1 MLPIL
6 MSIGH
11 VHDAKLQEGFVTIW
25 ILELPFF
32 RINVLRHMWKEIAL
46 RQYPMLLQWIMLS
59 MRCYVLD
66 HIFVLL

>member
-1 MLPIL
+1 MLPTL

-32 RINVLRHMWKEIAL
+32 
-46 RQYPMLLQWIMLS
+46 
-59 MRCYVLD
+59 
-66 HIFVLL
+66 